1 MNGKQAADIAVR
13 IIRTLP
19 GLSDEY
25 LLKLDAIYTT
35 RTTIHD
41 RRIASAITREIGA
54 FGAMPYLG
62 GHGIQLDDLSN
73 LDVIADNLETL
84 GEILRGVA
92 ARSEANETAMRNLAN
107 DVAAVRRVF
116 GIEAPTS

>member
-1 MNGKQAADIAVR
+1 MNGKQAAEIAVR

-41 RRIASAITREIGA
+41 RRIASAITRE
-54 FGAMPYLG
+54 
-62 GHGIQLDDLSN
+62 LD
-73 LDVIADNLETL
+73 
-84 GEILRGVA
+84 
-92 ARSEANETAMRNLAN
+92 
-107 DVAAVRRVF
+107 RR
-116 GIEAPTS
+116 TS